1 MKGICMLNKIEQGIL
16 DCLRRLATDDSVTV
30 SLLDLA
36 IESGR
41 SLPTVQKV
49 VQRLEADLYLRRS
62 QQGKRSPTR
71 YDLLSHE
78 QRLDIALTAL
88 REKYQ
93 VARPS

>member
-1 MKGICMLNKIEQGIL
+1 MLNKIEQGVL
-16 DCLRRLATDDSVTV
+16 DCLRRLATDGSVTV

-49 VQRLEADLYLRRS
+49 VQRLEGYLYLRRS
-62 QQGKRSPTR
+62 QKGKRSPTR
-71 YDLLSHE
+71 YELLSHE

-93 VARPS
+93 VVRPS